1 MQFEQLN
8 IDSQVF
14 DRPMQITYRTLDND
28 GKIYCKI
35 DWFTVMF
42 FDCSMNHV
50 LSWLHMDDCVSEFCA
65 AAFQQSRG
73 YDEVFK
79 FIYNGVMLETSSF
92 NFYGEDMSVSIF
104 DTVVPKIR
112 LELSG
117 SALDYLRSIG
127 VDMDSYRLVK
137 PQLPDGGSYHV
148 TRCDWAYDFINYC
161 PEFIDQMID
170 HINIHKLPSERIP
183 LASTK
188 SAISC
193 KLVTGGQKTIYLGSP
208 QSDRMLRV
216 YDKRMQSI
224 NLQTGTYV
232 KANPYGDPDSW
243 FRIEWQTRNKLAN
256 ELALSVTPTGEFNDS
271 KSILKMIFEKYAFAD
286 GQMDAR
292 NKARGAVDFW
302 LKLFDWKDIE
312 SRIVQNAKYVEY
324 ESPDEKIIKSFES
337 VMIRTFMFYYTLLG
351 REGVEKACNKYLASL
366 NQGDPVSRR
375 RLLAFYNKL
384 NNLSISG
391 NIPSDA
397 RSTSGL
403 WNNCG
408 RLFFHL

>member
-8 IDSQVF
+8 IDSQIF

-35 DWFTVMF
+35 DWLTVMF

-50 LSWLHMDDCVSEFCA
+50 LSWLHIDDCVSDFCA
-65 AAFQQSRG
+65 GAFQQSRG

-137 PQLPDGGSYHV
+137 PVLPDGGSYHV
-148 TRCDWAYDFINYC
+148 TRCDWAFDFINYK
-161 PEFIDQMID
+161 PEFIDCLID
-170 HINIHKLPSERIP
+170 HINTHKLPSERIP

-188 SAISC
+188 GAISC
-193 KLVTGGQKTIYLGSP
+193 KLVTCGQKTIYLGSP
-208 QSDRMLRV
+208 QSDRMLRI
-216 YDKRMQSI
+216 YDKRMQYL
-224 NLQTGTYV
+224 NLASQTYC
-232 KANPYGDPDSW
+232 KPNPYGDPSSW
-243 FRIEWQTRNKLAN
+243 FRIEWQTRNRFAN
-256 ELALSVTPTGEFNDS
+256 DLTLSVSPSGEFNDF

-292 NKARGAVDFW
+292 NKARCAVDFW

-312 SRIVQNAKYVEY
+312 SRIIQNANFVEY
-324 ESPDEKIIKSFES
+324 ESPEEKVIKSFES
-337 VMIRTFMFYYTLLG
+337 IMMRTFLFYYSLVGKEEFEKRANAYLKSLELPDSVSHRRNLAFLNRLNQLDSLMLSPDSSGLYNFLG
-351 REGVEKACNKYLASL
+351 RVRFRFQGVL
-366 NQGDPVSRR
+366 
-375 RLLAFYNKL
+375 
-384 NNLSISG
+384 
-391 NIPSDA
+391 
-397 RSTSGL
+397 
-403 WNNCG
+403 
-408 RLFFHL
+408 

>member
-8 IDSQVF
+8 IDSQIF

-35 DWFTVMF
+35 DWLTVMF

-127 VDMDSYRLVK
+127 VDMDSYRFVK
-137 PQLPDGGSYHV
+137 PRLPDGGSYHF
-148 TRCDWAYDFINYC
+148 TRCDWAFDFINYM
-161 PEFIDQMID
+161 PEFVDQLMD
-170 HINIHKLPSERIP
+170 HINEYKLPSGRVP
-183 LASTK
+183 LASTN
-188 SAISC
+188 SAIGC
-193 KLVTGGQKTIYLGSP
+193 RMITGTMKLVYLGSA

-216 YDKRMQSI
+216 YDKRMEQT
-224 NLQTGTYV
+224 NLNTGTYV
-232 KANPYGDPDSW
+232 KPNPYGDPDSW
-243 FRIEWQTRNKLAN
+243 FRIEWVTRNKFAN
-256 ELALSVTPTGEFNDS
+256 DLVQDATQEPKN
-271 KSILKMIFEKYAFAD
+271 ILRMIFDKYAFAN
-286 GQMDAR
+286 GTENNH
-292 NKARGAVDFW
+292 NKQRSVVDFW

-312 SRIVQNAKYVEY
+312 SRIIQNAKYVEY
-324 ESPDEKIIKSFES
+324 ESPDEKLINSFES
-337 VMIRTFMFYYTLLG
+337 VMIRTFIFYYTLMG

-366 NQGDPVSRR
+366 NQTDPVSRR

-391 NIPSDA
+391 NIPADIHS
-397 RSTSGL
+397 SSGL

-408 RLFFHL
+408 RLYFHL

>member
-8 IDSQVF
+8 IDSQIF

-35 DWFTVMF
+35 DWLTVMF
-42 FDCSMNHV
+42 FDCSMNNI

-127 VDMDSYRLVK
+127 VDMDSHRFVQPK
-137 PQLPDGGSYHV
+137 LPDGGSYHF
-148 TRCDWAYDFINYC
+148 TRCDWAFDFINYM
-161 PEFIDQMID
+161 PEFVDQLMD
-170 HINIHKLPSERIP
+170 HINEHKLPSGRVP
-183 LASTK
+183 LASTN
-188 SAISC
+188 SAIGC
-193 KLVTGGQKTIYLGSP
+193 RMITGTMKLVYLGSA

-216 YDKRMQSI
+216 YDKRMEQT
-224 NLQTGTYV
+224 NLNTGTYV
-232 KANPYGDPDSW
+232 KPNPYGDPDSW
-243 FRIEWQTRNKLAN
+243 FRIEWVTRNKFAN
-256 ELALSVTPTGEFNDS
+256 DLVQDATQEPKN
-271 KSILKMIFEKYAFAD
+271 ILRMIFDKYAFAN
-286 GQMDAR
+286 GTENNH
-292 NKARGAVDFW
+292 NKQRSVVDFW

-312 SRIVQNAKYVEY
+312 SRIIQNANFV
-324 ESPDEKIIKSFES
+324 
-337 VMIRTFMFYYTLLG
+337 
-351 REGVEKACNKYLASL
+351 
-366 NQGDPVSRR
+366 
-375 RLLAFYNKL
+375 
-384 NNLSISG
+384 
-391 NIPSDA
+391 
-397 RSTSGL
+397 
-403 WNNCG
+403 
-408 RLFFHL
+408 